1 MGLNWW
7 QKYFLLGFSLLL
19 WIGAGLCYIAA
30 LIQYGVNDVAD
41 MDNIVLGLVLI
52 AVVVITG
59 CFTYFQESKS
69 SKVFKIDSQLMMA
82 IIFII
87 F

>member
-1 MGLNWW
+1 MVKLTEIELMGHALI
-7 QKYFLLGFSLLL
+7 KSKRLGFSLLL

-30 LIQYGVNDVAD
+30 FIQYLVNNTVD

-59 CFTYFQESKS
+59 CFTYFQEGKS
-69 SKVFKIDSQLMMA
+69 SKVHKYDD
-82 IIFII
+82 
-87 F
+87 